1 MFEQFMSW
9 IKNLFGN
16 KKTVTSDRQ
25 QAENQI
31 YADEYMDVSK
41 INFNAIFS
49 NKLATKA
56 TSDSSCEIAAD
67 NKRAELLDNAINDVW
82 SKIKKITAMSLGVG
96 GCILVPYVSNGKIL
110 YNIIKQNRLLINGC
124 VGDKITSATV
134 LADSLVINNN
144 LYYRFTNYN
153 VVNNTLYITNKTT
166 TSSGKAAVVEEWA
179 NIEDIAIANVDRVL
193 FGFIKSPVDNR
204 KTADDYGVPITYGC
218 KEIVDDIKEC
228 LLQLRKEFKLKG
240 VKVQLDDRLFDHD
253 PKTGKP
259 ILKDDLFMAGYG
271 GDGHMFN
278 IFDPAIRESSYHS
291 RLEKLFEL
299 FEKQVGTSKGILST
313 PQTSAATATEIKTAN
328 GDTFAIISDIRKA
341 IEKGLAD
348 FMYACDVLA
357 NYYNLTPLG
366 EYEIKYDWDYSM
378 IESTTETWQQ
388 LKDGQSMGVR
398 SKAELRAWQTGED
411 LDAAQVVVDEIAA
424 KEPNMQTLLGMSD

>member
-1 MFEQFMSW
+1 MFEQFKAW

-16 KKTVTSDRQ
+16 KKTITSDRQ

-31 YADEYMDVSK
+31 YADEYMDISK

-56 TSDSSCEIAAD
+56 TSDSSCKIAAD
-67 NKRAELLDNAINDVW
+67 NKRAELLDNVLKEVW
-82 SKIKKITAMSLGVG
+82 SKIKKITAAVLGVG

-124 VGDKITSATV
+124 VGDKITNATV

-144 LYYRFTNYN
+144 LYYRFTNYR
-153 VVNNTLYITNKTT
+153 VENNTLYITHKTT

-179 NIEDIAIANVDRVL
+179 DIQDIAIANVDRVR

-204 KTADDYGVPITYGC
+204 KTSDDYGVPITYGC
-218 KEIVDDIKEC
+218 KEIIDDIKEC
-228 LLQLRKEFKLKG
+228 LMQLRKEFKLKG
-240 VKVQLDDRLFDHD
+240 VKVQLDERLFDKD

-259 ILKDDLFMAGYG
+259 ILKDDLFMTGYSE
-271 GDGHMFN
+271 DGKMFN
-278 IFDPAIRESSYHS
+278 IFDPVIRESSYHS

-328 GDTFAIISDIRKA
+328 GDTFAIVSDIRKA

-348 FMYACDVLA
+348 FVYACDVLA

-388 LKDGQSMGVR
+388 LKDGQSAGVR

-411 LDAAQVVVDEIAA
+411 LETAQAAVDEIAA

>member
-1 MFEQFMSW
+1 MSW